1 MDLVLLAWLGV
12 LTGTLVLLLAAS
24 IRVVPEHERL
34 VVFRLGRTA
43 PQLVRGPGLVFLL
56 PVLDRPIAV
65 DLREQSTRVEAT
77 GTASDHEPIEVD
89 LSVTWRIVDP
99 YRSVV
104 TVAGFADALR
114 NVAASTIRDVLRTRG
129 ADEAIFDRGRLA
141 EDVRVPLGTAIER
154 WGGAV
159 TAVAVRRTTPR

>member
-1 MDLVLLAWLGV
+1 MDLVLLALLGV
-12 LTGTLVLLLAAS
+12 LAGSLLLVLAAS

-34 VVFRLGRTA
+34 VVFRMGRAT
-43 PQLVRGPGLVFLL
+43 PDLVRGPGLVFLL
-56 PVLDRPIAV
+56 PVLDRPIVV
-65 DLREQSTRVEAT
+65 DLREQSTRVAAT

-104 TVAGFADALR
+104 QVARFADALR
-114 NVAASTIRDVLRTRG
+114 DVAASTIRDALRAR
-129 ADEAIFDRGRLA
+129 ASDEAIFDHGGLA
-141 EDVRVPLGTAIER
+141 EDVRLPLGTTIER